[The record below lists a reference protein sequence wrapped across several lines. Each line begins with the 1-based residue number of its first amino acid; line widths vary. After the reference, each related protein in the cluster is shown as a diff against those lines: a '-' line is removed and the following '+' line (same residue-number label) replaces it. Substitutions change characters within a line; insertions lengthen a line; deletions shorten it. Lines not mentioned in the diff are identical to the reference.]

1 MIKKNWISFNNFNT
15 LSNNILIEQLPEIPL
30 SEEKVEFI
38 EIDGRSGYL
47 TLSQNEFMPI
57 EYEVQLNLKSKNDI
71 KKIRSIFCGSGKL
84 ITSNDDTLFYYAR
97 VISVVNF
104 ERVISDKYTCI
115 ITFKLQPFGYEIEN
129 NEIASI
135 TNPYTISNNTNA
147 TCQPLITIQGS
158 GSCILTIGNHQINI
172 TDINESIILDFETQ
186 EAYKDNNGSK
196 ENMNGKVDG
205 VFYDFEIGNTKISW
219 NGSGITKITVNPRYR
234 WR

>member
-1 MIKKNWISFNNFNT
+1 MRNYIIFNDFNT
-15 LSNNILIEQLPEIPL
+15 EKFALIEELPIVNKAERDI
-30 SEEKVEFI
+30 EFI
-38 EIDGRSGYL
+38 EIDGRHGFL
-47 TLSQNEFMPI
+47 TLDKKRFLPI
-57 EYEVQLNLKSKNDI
+57 DYEVDLIFKDKQSTDI
-71 KKIRSIFCGSGKL
+71 IKQVFNGSGKL
-84 ITSNDDTLFYYAR
+84 ILSNEPNRYYKAVVQN
-97 VISVVNF
+97 VITF
-104 ERVISDKYTCI
+104 ERQTRNVYICRIS
-115 ITFKLQPFGYEIEN
+115 FKLQPFGYEIKN

-172 TDINESIILDFETQ
+172 TDINESIILDFEMQ
-186 EAYKDNNGSK
+186 EAYKNNNGSK

-219 NGSGITKITVNPRYR
+219 NGSGVTKITVNPRYR